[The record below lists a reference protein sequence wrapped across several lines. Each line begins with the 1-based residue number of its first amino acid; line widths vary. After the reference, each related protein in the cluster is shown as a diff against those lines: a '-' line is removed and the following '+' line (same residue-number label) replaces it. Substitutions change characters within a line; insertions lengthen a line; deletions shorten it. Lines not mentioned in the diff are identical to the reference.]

1 MFSTS
6 IKCDISASNEHIR
19 TRSYVIYCNHYF
31 RSPGVFAAQSEHI
44 AIPPGTHD
52 RKGTH
57 KELMMIYDCIIIG
70 AGASGLFCSASM
82 DRPVRGLILEK
93 TKHPGTKLLMS
104 GSGQC
109 NITHAGSIKDFIDCY
124 GRHGGR
130 IRKCLYR
137 YSNTSL
143 TGFMES
149 GGVPVVTREDGKVFP
164 ASMDA
169 RDVLDML
176 LRRSRECG
184 FSIEYDSPAEKIE
197 KNAHGWTVLSS
208 EQRFDTKTLVIATGG
223 CSYPRTG
230 SDGSIFRILK
240 RDLELKCTELK
251 PALSS
256 VQVKDYPYGELSGI
270 SFENAEV
277 SIWKDGRKEASNSGG
292 LLFTHGDLSGPAVL
306 NISKYASPGGM
317 IQISYLHPLDRD
329 TVLSRL
335 KKAAHQNSAK
345 LSGIIADEFG
355 LPKRFCQLLTARYG
369 ESLKKLAS
377 QLTEETFE
385 INSVSDFRKAM
396 CTSGGVDLSCIDLS
410 TMQAKKLP
418 GIYVIGEAL
427 DIDGITGGYNLQ
439 FAYSSACAAADDIA
453 RTV

>member
-31 RSPGVFAAQSEHI
+31 RSPGVFAAHSEHI

-149 GGVPVVTREDGKVFP
+149 GGVPAVTREDGKVFP

-176 LRRSRECG
+176 LRRSRDCG
-184 FSIEYDSPAEKIE
+184 FTIEYDSPAEKIE

-385 INSVSDFRKAM
+385 ISSVSGFRKAM

-410 TMQAKKLP
+410 TMQAKSFRGSTSSEKLWTSTASP
-418 GIYVIGEAL
+418 ADTISSLPIHLHAL
-427 DIDGITGGYNLQ
+427 LQ
-439 FAYSSACAAADDIA
+439 TI
-453 RTV
+453 